1 MVHFYWR
8 ISINIFTLCECRVLP
23 ILLRFLTFST
33 LNQAGNVESMGGA
46 VGASFKWYDFVYFID
61 TIIYLIIL
69 IFKRNWL
76 DTRAFSKKFVPVV
89 MAASV
94 ALFFLNL
101 AFAETDRPELLT
113 RTFDHKY
120 LVKYLG
126 PYNFTVYDG
135 VKQSKIINKKRL
147 HQKMI

>member
-1 MVHFYWR
+1 MF
-8 ISINIFTLCECRVLP
+8 IGDSINVL
-23 ILLRFLTFST
+23 LYANVVYFRFFSDFLTFST

-94 ALFFLNL
+94 ALFF
-101 AFAETDRPELLT
+101 
-113 RTFDHKY
+113 
-120 LVKYLG
+120 
-126 PYNFTVYDG
+126 
-135 VKQSKIINKKRL
+135 
-147 HQKMI
+147 

>member
-1 MVHFYWR
+1 
-8 ISINIFTLCECRVLP
+8 
-23 ILLRFLTFST
+23 
-33 LNQAGNVESMGGA
+33 MGGA

-61 TIIYLIIL
+61 TLVYLFIL
-69 IFKRNWL
+69 IFKTKWL
-76 DTRAFSKKFVPVV
+76 DTKAFSKKFVPVV

-135 VKQSKIINKKRL
+135 VKTIENNQQKR
-147 HQKMI
+147 